1 MATMNI
7 SLTTQLDRFVRDKV
21 KSGLYNN
28 SSEVVREGLRL
39 LRQRDETEQLKLEIL
54 RREVQRGIEAGDKGS
69 YVTQTL
75 DELAAEEPV
84 SYEAG
89 RNK

>member
-7 SLTTQLDRFVRDKV
+7 SITTQLDRFVRDKV

-39 LRQRDETEQLKLEIL
+39 LRQRDESEQLKLEIL
-54 RREVQRGIEAGDKGS
+54 RREVRNGIEAGDKGS
-69 YVTQTL
+69 YATQTL
-75 DELAAEEPV
+75 DELAAEEQANYV
-84 SYEAG
+84 AG
-89 RNK
+89 

>member
-7 SLTTQLDRFVRDKV
+7 SITTQLDRFVRDKV

-39 LRQRDETEQLKLEIL
+39 LRQRDESEQLKLEIL
-54 RREVQRGIEAGDKGS
+54 RREVRNGIVAGDKGS
-69 YVTQTL
+69 YATQSL
-75 DELAAEEPV
+75 DVLAAEEQAD
-84 SYEAG
+84 YEAG
-89 RNK
+89 